1 MAKRKYDEIDRYLEE
16 SDTIIVPHEY
26 ISAACVTDLDG
37 NDYYISF
44 EEVSDIMSSGS
55 LESQGIKH
63 IRAIVDM
70 DVVRES
76 VIELSDSV
84 LNFANL

>member
-16 SDTIIVPHEY
+16 ADTIIVPQEY

-44 EEVSDIMSSGS
+44 DEVADIMSSGS

-63 IRAIVDM
+63 IRAIIDM
-70 DVVRES
+70 DVVRET
-76 VIELSDSV
+76 VIELSERI
-84 LNFANL
+84 LNAANI